1 MKAVSVL
8 LFLTIF
14 LLIILFIC
22 IILLIR
28 KVYSQND
35 LIEEQAGKIS
45 AYERLMDCSHDLY
58 WIKDR
63 NYRLQFVNKEYKKLF
78 PTVDDFVGKTD
89 HDLVDAVL
97 ADGYKAGDEKVMSS
111 GQEFPYQENDKGELW
126 FESIKIPVFKGTD
139 RLVVG
144 CAGMAHNITENK
156 VQEVRVYELEH
167 LDYLSGLANRYSF
180 VTEYRNRIDNSIKEG
195 LNVGLVLLHIDR
207 FSNVNALNGFDAG
220 DELLR
225 KISFELRKVAK
236 EFKLQLSSVG
246 GDDFGFVVD
255 NNPQR
260 SDVIRLIRKLQ
271 AVFSSPFELSGL
283 HLNLSCSIGVSIAPE
298 NADSFEVL
306 YRNAELCMHVAKQKN
321 KNKVTFY
328 EDIDAEL
335 ILKNLAIEFELSF
348 ALAREEF
355 YIVYQPKI
363 DLKTGKTIGSEA
375 LLRWHNER
383 LGEVAPLEFLDI
395 ASRMR
400 NIIEIGYWQIEKIIT
415 QNLEWGACGYHMLP
429 IAVNLN
435 ETQFFDE
442 NLTKT
447 VSELLIKYNYP
458 GNLIEFEISENN
470 FVSDCTKS
478 CRILRELH
486 DLGIKVS
493 IDDFGIDFFSMLN
506 IAKLD
511 VDCVK
516 INRQYLA
523 SLGLEQHEQE
533 MLKAIIE
540 AINKSKIDL
549 MVSNVEQQ
557 DELEQ
562 IKKLQIGMAQGFLY
576 KEPLS
581 SVDYE
586 SYLRK
591 GN

>member
-1 MKAVSVL
+1 M
-8 LFLTIF
+8 
-14 LLIILFIC
+14 
-22 IILLIR
+22 LIR

-126 FESIKIPVFKGTD
+126 FESIKIPVFKGT
-139 RLVVG
+139 
-144 CAGMAHNITENK
+144 E
-156 VQEVRVYELEH
+156 
-167 LDYLSGLANRYSF
+167 
-180 VTEYRNRIDNSIKEG
+180 TEYRNRIDNSIKEG

-236 EFKLQLSSVG
+236 EFKLQLSRVG

-516 INRQYLA
+516 INRQYLS